1 MAKKGLFTVAAAF
14 AASPMGRRLIGQ
26 AKAYVQSPQ
35 GRAKIND
42 LKNQVTQKRTGPGST
57 GQTGSTGR

>member
-1 MAKKGLFTVAAAF
+1 MAKKGLFTAAAAF

-42 LKNQVTQKRTGPGST
+42 LKNQVSQKRTGPGRT
-57 GQTGSTGR
+57 GTTGG